1 MNALKKVFGKGPQK
15 KPSGDGAK
23 NDILLVAAIDFGT
36 TFSGWSF
43 SFRDVFK
50 SEPTRVSTKYWHGNQ
65 HISLKAPSSVLIK
78 PDGQTFSAFGYQ
90 ADTKYNELVEKNEH
104 NEWYYFTRFKMQL
117 YKQKVKRTTEIKDA
131 GGKPLPAMTVVTS
144 LIKFLKDDLLKDIQT
159 QTSMIMSP
167 KDVNWVLTVPAI
179 WDDDAKHF
187 MRVAAEQAGI
197 LAEYLTLALEPE
209 AASIFCRLLPVEQSG
224 GEYSLSTFTGGTKFL
239 VVDAGGGT
247 VDIAVQQVT
256 ETGLIKNIHVASGGD
271 WGGSKVDE
279 EFFKFITNI
288 IGDKAFEVFKNT
300 CREDFTFL
308 TGDFEIKKRTVTLST
323 DTVVFRLS
331 SSLSSTVLECTGKT
345 LQTLIEESIYAGK
358 VKLIADKLKV
368 DTDIMKDLFVPQIR
382 AITDHIAK
390 LIEQKFNGL
399 DAIVLVGGFSTC
411 RLLQNA
417 VIEKFRHCRVIIP
430 NESDLVVLKGAVLFG
445 HRPDQITQRISKY
458 TYGVSTNLP
467 FDDKIHPRHL
477 KKIDEQGKAICP
489 TCFCKH
495 IVSGQTLVAGEPQSS
510 KWYSPISSASR
521 TITFPIYRTLST
533 NPVFVTEEGCQL
545 AGKLRLPLAG
555 SGLDRNVK
563 VEMIYGETEI
573 KVEAKEIATGK
584 VHHLRVDFLN

>member
-1 MNALKKVFGKGPQK
+1 M
-15 KPSGDGAK
+15 
-23 NDILLVAAIDFGT
+23 
-36 TFSGWSF
+36 
-43 SFRDVFK
+43 
-50 SEPTRVSTKYWHGNQ
+50 
-65 HISLKAPSSVLIK
+65 
-78 PDGQTFSAFGYQ
+78 
-90 ADTKYNELVEKNEH
+90 ADNS
-104 NEWYYFTRFKMQL
+104 Q
-117 YKQKVKRTTEIKDA
+117 
-131 GGKPLPAMTVVTS
+131 
-144 LIKFLKDDLLKDIQT
+144 
-159 QTSMIMSP
+159 
-167 KDVNWVLTVPAI
+167 
-179 WDDDAKHF
+179 
-187 MRVAAEQAGI
+187 
-197 LAEYLTLALEPE
+197 PE

-358 VKLIADKLKV
+358 V
-368 DTDIMKDLFVPQIR
+368 
-382 AITDHIAK
+382 
-390 LIEQKFNGL
+390 
-399 DAIVLVGGFSTC
+399 
-411 RLLQNA
+411 
-417 VIEKFRHCRVIIP
+417 
-430 NESDLVVLKGAVLFG
+430 
-445 HRPDQITQRISKY
+445 
-458 TYGVSTNLP
+458 
-467 FDDKIHPRHL
+467 
-477 KKIDEQGKAICP
+477 
-489 TCFCKH
+489 
-495 IVSGQTLVAGEPQSS
+495 
-510 KWYSPISSASR
+510 
-521 TITFPIYRTLST
+521 
-533 NPVFVTEEGCQL
+533 VFVTEEGCQL

-584 VHHLRVDFLN
+584 FIHK